1 MISARDIMVPTVRT
15 IHRDAFVSK
24 VIGILNIENIS
35 RAPLVDNEGY
45 IVGIITQTDVDDFEL
60 SGGNPQLTMAWQVAC
75 SDVVTLPAS
84 ASIRDA
90 AQTILD
96 TQVRNLIVTDKGTP
110 VGVLSVSDLVTF
122 VDRQIRRVLRGSA
135 A

>member
-1 MISARDIMVPTVRT
+1 M
-15 IHRDAFVSK
+15 
-24 VIGILNIENIS
+24 
-35 RAPLVDNEGY
+35 
-45 IVGIITQTDVDDFEL
+45 
-60 SGGNPQLTMAWQVAC
+60 
-75 SDVVTLPAS
+75 VTLPAS